1 MSSSLSGTDIVSN
14 FDLIFRF
21 NLFIIFSGAI
31 TKTFLV
37 LDTISFRLAISL
49 WTVSTLFE
57 INKTTG
63 KSLSK
68 SAMGPCLISD
78 DKAPS
83 ACMYAISFIFK
94 AASLAIGKL

>member
-21 NLFIIFSGAI
+21 NLFITFSGAM

-78 DKAPS
+78 DRAPS
-83 ACMYAISFIFK
+83 AWM
-94 AASLAIGKL
+94 